1 MNGAQDVG
9 GMTSF
14 GPVNPEPNEPIFHA
28 PFEPRV
34 LANVI
39 ATGALGLW
47 SGDASRF
54 ARESLPPPFY
64 YTRSYYEIWL
74 AALEKI
80 LAEKH
85 LVSEDEIAAGRALHD
100 LQDMPLKV
108 FRAEKVAPALARG
121 WPSDRPADNQ
131 PRFAVGH
138 RVRMKNINPP
148 THTRLPRYTR
158 GKIGIVEKVRGHF
171 VFPDTSAHGAG
182 EEPQWCY
189 NVRFSARELWGDDAD
204 PKISVSIDAFE
215 PYLDGV

>member
-1 MNGAQDVG
+1 VNGAQDVG

-14 GPVNPEPNEPIFHA
+14 GPVQPEPNEPVFHA
-28 PFEPRV
+28 GFEPRV

-54 ARESLPPPFY
+54 ARESLAPPFY

-74 AALEKI
+74 AALENI

-85 LVSEDEIAAGRALHD
+85 LVSPDEIAAGRALHD

-108 FRAEKVAPALARG
+108 FGREKVAPALQRG
-121 WPSDRPADNQ
+121 WPSDRPTTDQ

-148 THTRLPRYTR
+148 THTRLPRYAR
-158 GKIGIVEKVRGHF
+158 GKMGVVEKVRGHF
-171 VFPDTSAHGAG
+171 VFPDTNAHGAG

-189 NVRFSARELWGDDAD
+189 NVRFSAHELWGENAD

-215 PYLDGV
+215 PYLEAA

>member
-1 MNGAQDVG
+1 VNGAQDVG

-14 GPVNPEPNEPIFHA
+14 GPVQPEPNEPIFHA
-28 PFEPRV
+28 AFEPRV
-34 LANVI
+34 LANVLAI
-39 ATGALGLW
+39 GALGLW

-74 AALEKI
+74 AGLEKL

-108 FRAEKVAPALARG
+108 FRAEKVTPALARG
-121 WPSDRPADNQ
+121 WPSDRPANNQ

-138 RVRMKNINPP
+138 RVRMKNVNPP

-158 GKIGIVEKVRGHF
+158 GKTGIVEKVRGCF
-171 VFPDTSAHGAG
+171 VYPDTSAHGAG
-182 EEPQWCY
+182 EDPQWCY
-189 NVRFSARELWGDDAD
+189 NVRFSARELWGEDAD

-215 PYLDGV
+215 PYLEGL

>member
-1 MNGAQDVG
+1 VNGAQDVG

-14 GPVNPEPNEPIFHA
+14 GPVTPEPNEPVFHA
-28 PFEPRV
+28 AFEPRV

-47 SGDASRF
+47 SGDFSRF

-64 YTRSYYEIWL
+64 YTRSYYEIWF

-85 LVSEDEIAAGRALHD
+85 LVSPDEIEAGRALHD
-100 LQDMPLKV
+100 LQDMPLQV
-108 FRAEKVAPALARG
+108 FHAEAVAPALQKG
-121 WPSDRPADNQ
+121 WPSDRPASDQ

-158 GKIGIVEKVRGHF
+158 GKAGIVEKVRGHF
-171 VFPDTSAHGAG
+171 VYPDTSAHGAG
-182 EEPQWCY
+182 EDPQWCY

-204 PKISVSIDAFE
+204 PKVSVSIDAFE
-215 PYLDGV
+215 PYLEGV